1 MQVDPCTFP
10 QSDYQYRQSPCD
22 AVRRELRGV
31 ALMGEGI
38 RVGRPCVAQAVGGV
52 ACGGHAD
59 AAERGRSVEQGLP
72 YGKPRG
78 VRLGQRDFLQRGAFG
93 KKPILSAVIFC

>member
-31 ALMGEGI
+31 ALMGEGL
-38 RVGRPCVAQAVGGV
+38 RVG
-52 ACGGHAD
+52 
-59 AAERGRSVEQGLP
+59 
-72 YGKPRG
+72 
-78 VRLGQRDFLQRGAFG
+78 
-93 KKPILSAVIFC
+93 